1 MGVLL
6 AVLAATIGLGSLL
19 IGTTIA
25 WVWDVP
31 KKLVAAVLAI
41 GAGVLIATLALALVD
56 EAQKASGPWLVALAF
71 GVGAGLYVAADAGV
85 TRLSQKHQEHEEHK
99 RGRNATAKRGG
110 DSEGGIAP
118 IATGALLDGI
128 PEAIVIGL
136 AAVGGNFPVAIVAA
150 VALGNIPEGLAGTVP
165 LKKSGRSAGRAFGI
179 WGGIALACIAVAA
192 LSAAFMEGAGD
203 EVVAIAQAFGAGAL
217 LAMVANAMLPE
228 AYELEHRATGLLT
241 AAGFVVAFLLHELL

>member
-19 IGTTIA
+19 IGTTVA

-31 KKLVAAVLAI
+31 KKLVAAVLAL

-56 EAQKASGPWLVALAF
+56 EAETSSGPWLVTAAF
-71 GVGAGLYVAADAGV
+71 AAGAVLYVGADAGV

-99 RGRNATAKRGG
+99 RGRNVTAKRGG
-110 DSEGGIAP
+110 ESEGGSAA

-128 PEAIVIGL
+128 PEAIVIGV
-136 AAVGGNFPVAIVAA
+136 AAVSGTFPVAIVAA

-165 LKKSGRSAGRAFGI
+165 IKKSGRSAWYAFGL
-179 WGGIALACIAVAA
+179 WGGIAAASIAVAA
-192 LSAAFMEGAGD
+192 LSALFLRDAGD
-203 EVVAIAQAFGAGAL
+203 EVVAIAQAFGGGAL

-228 AYELEHRATGLLT
+228 AYEIEHRATGLLT
-241 AAGFVVAFLLHELL
+241 AAGSLVAFLLHELL

>member
-1 MGVLL
+1 MGVML
-6 AVLAATIGLGSLL
+6 AVLAATVGIGSLL

-31 KKLVAAVLAI
+31 RKLVAGTLAL

-56 EAQKASGPWLVALAF
+56 EAEKSSGPWLVAAAF
-71 GVGAGLYVAADAGV
+71 AVGAVLYVGADAGV
-85 TRLSQKHQEHEEHK
+85 ARLSRWHGDDEAHE

-110 DSEGGIAP
+110 ESEGGIAP

-128 PEAIVIGL
+128 PEAIVIGF
-136 AAVGGNFPVAIVAA
+136 AAVSATFPVAIVAA

-179 WGGIALACIAVAA
+179 WGAIALVCIAVAG
-192 LSAAFMEGAGD
+192 LSAGFIADASD
-203 EVVAIAQAFGAGAL
+203 HVVAIAQAFGGGAL

-228 AYELEHRATGLLT
+228 AYEVEHRATGLLAT
-241 AAGFVVAFLLHELL
+241 AGFVVAFLLHELL